1 MTADERLRDG
11 SLLEERIQTLLK
23 PSVRK
28 IDCEAYYPLDYMTA
42 LGRDGFFRSEGE
54 RAQEVRMAG
63 VRIVEET
70 AAACMTTA
78 FNVWCHLAA
87 LTYVRH
93 SGNAALRRTL
103 LPGLENGELRGGTG
117 LSNPMKFYAG
127 IDKLYLKAEREG
139 GGYRVSGQL
148 PMVSNL
154 GEGHWFA
161 TVSETAGGERIMAFF
176 PVGAEGLRLEE
187 RLGFLGLNGSAT
199 YSCSFDRVSVP
210 EEWIVSE
217 SADEFVAR
225 VRPEFVLYQIPLGLG
240 VTAAAIRSIRQAKEK
255 QGGCNGLLPVQ
266 PEQLERE
273 LERLREATY
282 RLASQLEE
290 ASAWKALL
298 RVRLDTVYLTLQ
310 AVQANMLHQGSAG
323 YVQTSAPSRRL
334 REAYFFANLTP
345 TVRHLEKLLAAQSLP
360 VDESLL

>member
-1 MTADERLRDG
+1 MATGEQICE
-11 SLLEERIQTLLK
+11 LLEKRIQTLLK
-23 PSVRK
+23 PSVKK
-28 IDCEAYYPLDYMTA
+28 IDGEAYYPLEYMTV
-42 LGRDGFFRSEGE
+42 LGRDGLYRSDGNRPENV
-54 RAQEVRMAG
+54 RATG
-63 VRIVEET
+63 VRIVEAT
-70 AAACMTTA
+70 AKTCMTTA
-78 FNVWCHLAA
+78 FNLWCHLAA

-93 SGNAALRRTL
+93 SGNDALRRLL

-127 IDKLYLKAEREG
+127 IDKLYLKAEREAD
-139 GGYRVSGQL
+139 GYRVSGQL

-154 GEGHWFA
+154 GAGHWFA
-161 TVSETAGGERIMAFF
+161 TVSETEGGRVMAFF
-176 PVGAEGLRLEE
+176 PCAAEGLKLEE

-199 YSCSFDRVSVP
+199 YSCSFERVKAP

-217 SADEFVAR
+217 RADEFVGR

-240 VTAAAIRSIRQAKEK
+240 VTAAAIRSIRQTKEK

-266 PEQLERE
+266 PEHLELE

-282 RLASQLEE
+282 RLAADLEE
-290 ASAWKALL
+290 GSAWKALL
-298 RVRLDTVYLTLQ
+298 KVRRDAVYLTLQ

-345 TVRHLEKLLAAQSLP
+345 TARHLEKLLAT
-360 VDESLL
+360 